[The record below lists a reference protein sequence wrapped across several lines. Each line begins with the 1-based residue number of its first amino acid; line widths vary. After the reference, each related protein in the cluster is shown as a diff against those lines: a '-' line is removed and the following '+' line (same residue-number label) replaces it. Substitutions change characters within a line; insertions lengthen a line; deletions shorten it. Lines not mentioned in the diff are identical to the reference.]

1 MGFATD
7 AIHVGQEPDPSTG
20 AIIAPIYQ
28 TSTYVQEELG
38 KNKGYEYARSGN
50 PTRTALERNLARLEG
65 GPHALAFASGMAA
78 INAVMTLL
86 KSGDHVICSHAVYGG
101 VYRLFTKV
109 LVNFGLEVSWI
120 DTTCAENV
128 EKAIQKNT
136 RMLYVETPT
145 NPTMEVSDLAEMS
158 RIARARNL
166 QLVVDNTFMSPY
178 LQRPLEFGADM
189 VVHSTTKFLNGHSDS
204 IGGAVILR
212 RKEDYDRLYFIQKSA
227 GAILGPMDCW
237 LVLRGVKTLAV
248 RMEQHN
254 KNTQAIAEYLEKHP
268 KVKRVYYPG
277 LASHPQHQLAARQMK
292 GFGAMLSFE
301 LGSLEAAQRMLRQVK
316 ICSLGESLGGV
327 ETLISHPATMTHA
340 SVPVAERVKIGITD
354 GLVRVSVGIEDVEDL
369 VADLDRALA
378 SV

>member
-20 AIIAPIYQ
+20 AIIVPIYQ

-65 GPHALAFASGMAA
+65 GSHALAFASGMAA

-86 KSGDHVICSHAVYGG
+86 KTGDHVICSHAVYGG
-101 VYRLFTKV
+101 VYRLFTRV
-109 LVNFGLEVSWI
+109 LVNFGLEVSWVN
-120 DTTCAENV
+120 TTCVENV
-128 EKAIQKNT
+128 EKAVKKNT
-136 RMLYVETPT
+136 RLLYVETPT
-145 NPTMEVSDLAEMS
+145 NPTMEISDLAEMS

-166 QLVVDNTFMSPY
+166 SLVVDNTFMSPY
-178 LQRPLEFGADM
+178 LQRPLEYGADM
-189 VVHSTTKFLNGHSDS
+189 IVHSTTKFLNGHSDS

-212 RKEDYDRLYFIQKSA
+212 RQEDRDRLYLIQKSA

-254 KNTQAIAEYLEKHP
+254 KNSQAIAEYLEKHP

-277 LASHPQHQLAARQMK
+277 LPSHPQHALAKRQMK

-316 ICSLGESLGGV
+316 VCSLGESLGGV

-340 SVPVAERVKIGITD
+340 SVPPEERAKIGITE
-354 GLVRVSVGIEDVEDL
+354 GLVRISVGIEDVEDL
-369 VADLDRALA
+369 IADLDRALGH
-378 SV
+378 V

>member
-20 AIIAPIYQ
+20 AIIVPIYQ

-65 GPHALAFASGMAA
+65 GSHALAFASGMAA

-86 KSGDHVICSHAVYGG
+86 RSGDHVICSHAVYGG

-109 LVNFGLEVSWI
+109 LMNFGLEVSWVN
-120 DTTCAENV
+120 TTCVENV
-128 EKAIQKNT
+128 EKAVKKNT
-136 RMLYVETPT
+136 RLLYVETPT
-145 NPTMEVSDLAEMS
+145 NPTMEISDIAEMS

-212 RKEDYDRLYFIQKSA
+212 RQEDRDRLYLIQKSA

-254 KNTQAIAEYLEKHP
+254 RNSQAIAEYLEKHP
-268 KVKRVYYPG
+268 KVKHVYYPG
-277 LASHPQHQLAARQMK
+277 LPSHPQHALAKRQMK

-316 ICSLGESLGGV
+316 VCSLGESLGGV

-340 SVPVAERVKIGITD
+340 SVPAEERAKIGITD
-354 GLVRVSVGIEDVEDL
+354 GLVRISVGIEDVEDL
-369 VADLDRALA
+369 IADLDRSLG

>member
-7 AIHVGQEPDPSTG
+7 AIHAGQEPDPSTG
-20 AIIAPIYQ
+20 AIIVPIYQ

-38 KNKGYEYARSGN
+38 KHKGYEYARSGN
-50 PTRTALERNLARLEG
+50 PTRAALEKNLAKLEG
-65 GPHALAFASGMAA
+65 GAHALAFASGMAA
-78 INAVMTLL
+78 INAIMTLL
-86 KSGDHVICSHAVYGG
+86 KTGDHVICSHAVYGG
-101 VYRLFTKV
+101 VYRLFTRI

-120 DTTCAENV
+120 DTTYPENV
-128 EKAIQKNT
+128 EKAVKKNT

-145 NPTMEVSDLAEMS
+145 NPTMEISDLAAMN
-158 RIARARNL
+158 RIARAHNL
-166 QLVVDNTFMSPY
+166 KLVVDNTFMSPY
-178 LQRPLEFGADM
+178 LQRPLEYGADM

-204 IGGAVILR
+204 IGGAVALR
-212 RKEDYDRLYFIQKSA
+212 HQDDRDRLYLIQKSA

-254 KNTQAIAEYLEKHP
+254 KNAQFIAEFLERHP

-277 LASHPQHQLAARQMK
+277 LKSHPQHELAKKQMK

-316 ICSLGESLGGV
+316 VCSLGESLGGV

-340 SVPVAERVKIGITD
+340 SVPPEERAKIGITD
-354 GLVRVSVGIEDVEDL
+354 GLVRISTGIEDVEDL
-369 VADLDRALA
+369 IADLDRAL
-378 SV
+378 SHV

>member
-20 AIIAPIYQ
+20 AIIVPIYQ

-38 KNKGYEYARSGN
+38 KHKGYEYARSGN

-65 GPHALAFASGMAA
+65 GTHALAFASGMAA
-78 INAVMTLL
+78 INAVLTLL

-101 VYRLFTKV
+101 VYRLFTRI
-109 LVNFGLEVSWI
+109 LVNFGLEASWV

-145 NPTMEVSDLAEMS
+145 NPTMQISDLSEMS
-158 RIARARNL
+158 RVARARNL
-166 QLVVDNTFMSPY
+166 MLVVDNTFMSPY
-178 LQRPLEFGADM
+178 LQRPFEFGADII
-189 VVHSTTKFLNGHSDS
+189 VHSTTKFLNGHSDS
-204 IGGAVILR
+204 IGGAAVLR
-212 RKEDYDRLYFIQKSA
+212 SQETYDRLYLIQKSA

-254 KNTQAIAEYLEKHP
+254 KVTQAIAEFLEKHP

-277 LASHPQHQLAARQMK
+277 LKSHPQHELAKKQMR

-316 ICSLGESLGGV
+316 VCSLGESLGGV

-340 SVPVAERVKIGITD
+340 SVPREQREKIGITD
-354 GLVRVSVGIEDVEDL
+354 GLVRISTGIEDVEDL
-369 VADLDRALA
+369 LADLDSAL
-378 SV
+378 SHV